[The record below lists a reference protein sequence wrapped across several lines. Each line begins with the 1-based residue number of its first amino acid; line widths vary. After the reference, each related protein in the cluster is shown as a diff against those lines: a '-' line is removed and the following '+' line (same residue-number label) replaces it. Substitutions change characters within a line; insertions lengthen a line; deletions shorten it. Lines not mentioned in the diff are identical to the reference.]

1 MIPTNTSKYVLRL
14 NVSNA
19 RSGLL
24 YHWIG
29 LLKTRISVA
38 CTAIL
43 NIRRI
48 GRRFSLIWL
57 RKPFIGELTER
68 KICYQNVGESVREV
82 NIATHQLKDALVGHY
97 LTAMRVFNA
106 IIGEV
111 QYVRN

>member
-82 NIATHQLKDALVGHY
+82 RIGDPPSERCTGVSALDCNATFQ
-97 LTAMRVFNA
+97 
-106 IIGEV
+106 
-111 QYVRN
+111 VRPQGGTIC